1 MIASHARASSRRTPL
16 RLWPAVILAVL
27 LLLIRFVLPA
37 VAPRA
42 QIFGMEAALLAM
54 LGGLA
59 GAIAIL
65 VWWIFFSRA
74 PWSERLGAVGVM
86 IVAVA
91 AIRPLTHISVQN
103 GMMGLM
109 FVIYAVPST
118 VSLAFVG
125 WAVVSRRLTGAAR
138 WAAMAAAILIGCGV
152 WTLVRTNGILGG
164 VADLAWRWTPTAE
177 ERLLAQTANEP
188 PLPPVAAPPPAP
200 TERRAPAPAVKA
212 AGDATARPAAP
223 ATAAAAPASSSAG
236 KAVPSEPS
244 PMRIEWPGFRGP
256 NRDDIVD
263 GVAIDTDWATSPP
276 VEVWRKPIGPGWS
289 SFAVAGGRLY
299 TQEQR
304 GADEIVA
311 CYDAATGNPI
321 WMHRDGVRFWESN
334 GGAGPRAT
342 PALGDGRVYT
352 LGATGILNALNARD
366 GSVVWSRNAATDTG
380 VKVPGWGFAG
390 SPLIV
395 GDLVIIS
402 ASGALAAYDAATG
415 SPRWSRTSGGGGY
428 SSPHLATIDG
438 VRQILLL
445 NGAGVSSVAPTDGR
459 VLWQDAWEGVPI
471 VQPAHIAGGDFL
483 ITTADAM
490 GGAGIRRISVAPG
503 DSGSGGHDGWTVQER
518 WTSRSLKPYFNDYVV
533 HDGYAYGFD
542 GSILACVDLTD
553 GTRTWKGGRFGNG
566 QLVLLP
572 DQDLMLVL
580 SEEGELALVGAT
592 PAGFTELARFP
603 ALDGKTWN
611 HPVLVGDVL
620 YVRNGEEMAAFRLRL
635 RPGDSGRR

>member
-1 MIASHARASSRRTPL
+1 VAPHAVIFGIETPL
-16 RLWPAVILAVL
+16 LAVL
-27 LLLIRFVLPA
+27 
-37 VAPRA
+37 
-42 QIFGMEAALLAM
+42 
-54 LGGLA
+54 GGLT
-59 GAIAIL
+59 GAVAIL
-65 VWWIFFSRA
+65 VWWTFFSRA
-74 PWSERLGAVGVM
+74 PWPERLGALAMM
-86 IVAVA
+86 IVAIA
-91 AIRPLTHISVQN
+91 AMRPLTHISIQN

-118 VSLAFVG
+118 GSLAFVG
-125 WAVVSRRLTGAAR
+125 WAVVSRRLTGAVR
-138 WAAMAAAILIGCGV
+138 WLAMATAILIGCGV

-188 PLPPVAAPPPAP
+188 PLPPPASPPAP
-200 TERRAPAPAVKA
+200 KEHTAAAPAKVADEVVAVPAAPGTRAVAPAPAI
-212 AGDATARPAAP
+212 AGTP
-223 ATAAAAPASSSAG
+223 
-236 KAVPSEPS
+236 VPSEPA

-256 NRDDIVD
+256 NRDDVVG

-276 VEVWRKPIGPGWS
+276 VELWRKPVGPGWS

-304 GADEIVA
+304 GDDEIVA
-311 CYDAATGNPI
+311 CYDAATGEPI

-342 PALGDGRVYT
+342 PALGNGRVYT

-366 GSVVWSRNAATDTG
+366 GSVVWSRNAVSDTG

-395 GDLVIIS
+395 GDLVVIA

-415 SPRWSRTSGGGGY
+415 APRWSRKSGGGGY
-428 SSPHLATIDG
+428 SSPHLAMIDG
-438 VRQILLL
+438 VRQVLLL
-445 NGAGVSSVAPTDGR
+445 NGAGVSSVAPSDGR
-459 VLWQDAWEGVPI
+459 LLWEDAWEGVPI

-503 DSGSGGHDGWTVQER
+503 DSSGGHADWTVQER

-533 HDGYAYGFD
+533 HEGHAYGFD
-542 GSILACVDLTD
+542 GSILACVDLSD

-580 SEEGELALVGAT
+580 SEEGELALVKAT
-592 PAGFTELARFP
+592 PDGFTELARFP
-603 ALDGKTWN
+603 ALDAKTWN

-620 YVRNGEEMAAFRLRL
+620 YVRNGEEMAAFRLASR
-635 RPGDSGRR
+635 